1 VYQHLPVTKHQQ
13 SSLGGLQLGGL
24 LMPNDTIT
32 ISRVFL
38 KDLISKIDR
47 LSDYENDID
56 TLIFKLVRLRQLY
69 NDLRKITSD
78 MDREV

>member
-1 VYQHLPVTKHQQ
+1 
-13 SSLGGLQLGGL
+13 
-24 LMPNDTIT
+24 MPNDTIT